1 MSEGTPTTSDVPAS
15 AAPLRR
21 YHNYPLDQLWGG
33 LVQLKANAA
42 DMKAEV
48 KLIDEELQARFGVFV
63 AECFAEDEKLH
74 GQLTV
79 FIPAEPKFSLKA
91 EISKKV
97 VWDSGMLEGIVS
109 EWMTAGKLTWE
120 QVQKLCKI
128 EFSISEKV
136 YSALEAANPELK
148 KAVDDARTVIYGDAP
163 KLTLM
168 RAAE

>member
-1 MSEGTPTTSDVPAS
+1 MSDAPALD
-15 AAPLRR
+15 APAPATPLRR

-42 DMKAEV
+42 DMKAEA
-48 KLIDEELQARFGVFV
+48 KLIDEELQARFGEFAVQ
-63 AECFAEDEKLH
+63 CFEEDGKQH

-79 FIPAEPKFSLKA
+79 FLPAEPKFSLKA

-97 VWDSGMLEGIVS
+97 VWDSGMLEGIIT
-109 EWMTAGKLTWE
+109 EQMNAGKLTWP
-120 QVQKLCKI
+120 QVQRLCKI

-136 YSALEAANPELK
+136 YSALEATNPELK